1 MGELA
6 GREVLDVGCGDG
18 VLLRAVASRGA
29 RVTEI
34 DADPAM
40 VTAARRVAAEA
51 GIDARLMEGRAER
64 LPFADASF
72 DVVAAIT
79 VLCFAE
85 DAALLVRE
93 MARVLRPG
101 GSIVIGELGRWSS
114 GPRSGGCAPGSARPH
129 GKQRSSAPRLSCA
142 RLQSGPGFPSP
153 RSGEPCFTR
162 PSACLLRSAHS
173 SIPGSVASRPSVRR
187 SSPCAPLPPAAR
199 RCVNSSAS
207 GIPGTPPNP
216 ATRAQR
222 ASHAGLLMRSAS
234 AALCRR

>member
-1 MGELA
+1 M
-6 GREVLDVGCGDG
+6 
-18 VLLRAVASRGA
+18 VA
-29 RVTEI
+29 
-34 DADPAM
+34 
-40 VTAARRVAAEA
+40 AARRVAAEA

-153 RSGEPCFTR
+153 RSGSRVLPAHRRACSDLRTR
-162 PSACLLRSAHS
+162 RFLARSPHDLRC
-173 SIPGSVASRPSVRR
+173 GVRC
-187 SSPCAPLPPAAR
+187 PAR
-199 RCVNSSAS
+199 RCRRRPDVAS
-207 GIPGTPPNP
+207 TVRHRVSPERRRYP

-222 ASHAGLLMRSAS
+222 ASHAGLLMRVHPPRS
-234 AALCRR
+234 AAGDRAGRGRRCRSCRRGCARRGDG